1 MWVDHAHIP
10 LPTLLSVWIKHRSS
24 RVVSGDNHVFAFLLA
39 VEKMMNNGSV
49 SRDEWQLF
57 TQLPS
62 STQAERALDG
72 NIPKWVSQQVWK
84 VTH

>member
-1 MWVDHAHIP
+1 MVIFHYSIF
-10 LPTLLSVWIKHRSS
+10 LG
-24 RVVSGDNHVFAFLLA
+24 VVSGDNHVFAFFLA

-62 STQAERALDG
+62 NTQAECSLDG
-72 NIPKWVSQQVWK
+72 DIPKWVSQQVWK
-84 VTH
+84 MTH